1 MAGAVHAHINRR
13 VPTVAILRCLGCPGH
28 LAAAIYFAQAGA
40 LGLFGAVLGAGIG
53 IALQTGVLTYF
64 RDSLPITV
72 APSPEWIAV
81 APNHRRRIRRVLW
94 LRADSA
100 FENPPDFP
108 AATLRGGAV
117 WKAARCGRC
126 RSICCSVDC

>member
-13 VPTVAILRCLGCPGH
+13 VPTVAILRCLGCPGD

-81 APNHRRRIRRVLW
+81 GQTTAAGFAVCCGFALIPLLKIRQI
-94 LRADSA
+94 S
-100 FENPPDFP
+100 P

-117 WKAARCGRC
+117 LEAARCGRC
-126 RSICCSVDC
+126 RFIYCSAGC